1 MLRTR
6 EFTVV
11 RHTRNYHIMRKFYEE
26 ILGLTAVREWDRG
39 TNDRGV
45 LLSPGEMSGNALIE
59 IIQLN
64 DVAVPNAPSP
74 VNLELSLEV
83 EDVNSIYTQLLEH
96 KMPIARKLME
106 DPWGHSSFGI
116 DDPEGLR
123 IWVYQVNAS

>member
-1 MLRTR
+1 MRTK
-6 EFTVV
+6 EFTIV
-11 RHTRNYHIMRKFYEE
+11 RHTRNYLIMRKFYEE
-26 ILGLTAVREWDRG
+26 ILGMKAVREWNRG

-64 DVAVPNAPSP
+64 DVAVPSAPAP
-74 VNLELSLEV
+74 VNIELSLEV
-83 EDVNSIYTQLLEH
+83 DDVSAVYNHLSKH
-96 KMPIARKLME
+96 KMPIARKLTD

-123 IWVYQVNAS
+123 IWVYQVHPK